1 VSVLR
6 NHSVKS
12 FKTRQLSRVIR
23 LRHGSWILYHQDT
36 QSHISTCCD
45 SFSATVPS
53 LTPPPPSEGKGS
65 VCGNAFSVLM
75 SSHKENNAW
84 KEAEA
89 VEDRS
94 FRPTKANGGRRKAPF
109 YKVLQG
115 MPIAVDAFRYGEI
128 PGVTSYFLTCAHPN
142 YKYA

>member
-1 VSVLR
+1 M
-6 NHSVKS
+6 
-12 FKTRQLSRVIR
+12 
-23 LRHGSWILYHQDT
+23 

-45 SFSATVPS
+45 SFSAAAPS
-53 LTPPPPSEGKGS
+53 PTPPLSPHNSPTPPPHKGKGP
-65 VCGNAFSVLM
+65 VGDDAFSVLM

-84 KEAEA
+84 KEAEV

-128 PGVTSYFLTCAHPN
+128 PGVTSYFLTCAFISL
-142 YKYA
+142 